1 MLRQMSVFL
10 GYTQPIRKTMNKD
23 VLELVLKYP
32 ELLDKFDAKY
42 RKDLMVL
49 YCKNT
54 MVESDKSYLRVAYA
68 YNQAK
73 RFRVAAV
80 SQAIQEIFGM
90 NKDNANMQIT
100 YAKKRGAIKESV
112 KSNHGR
118 GYMQANYKKTDKQ
131 VLLARIEDEIKDA
144 HRYLDYD
151 VIDGLQV
158 AHDIISGYKKRAS

>member
-118 GYMQANYKKTDKQ
+118 GYMQANYKKTDRQ
-131 VLLARIEDEIKDA
+131 VFLDMIDEEIEEA
-144 HRYLDYD
+144 WQYLDYD
-151 VIDGLQV
+151 ALDGLKR
-158 AHDIISGYKKRAS
+158 ARALILGYKG